1 MAVREREGREVK
13 KVVFAALVAVSVG
26 GCIEIA
32 NVESFVSV
40 PSGVFRPV
48 SINENKE
55 ISK

>member
-1 MAVREREGREVK
+1 MK

-40 PSGVFRPV
+40 PSGAFRPV
-48 SINENKE
+48 SVNENKE
-55 ISK
+55 NSK